1 MGSEG
6 KLKGKKA
13 LVTGAG
19 TGIGRAIALEFA
31 RQGADVVL
39 HYHGDSEMGA
49 TSAVKEIHALGR
61 RAVAFKADFSD
72 TDEAVSLAIQAIEFL
87 GRHQLLGEQR
97 RYHYE
102 QAVSED
108 NTGAG

>member
-31 RQGADVVL
+31 SQGAADA
-39 HYHGDSEMGA
+39 GQSRGA
-49 TSAVKEIHALGR
+49 GYLA
-61 RAVAFKADFSD
+61 ADP
-72 TDEAVSLAIQAIEFL
+72 FL
-87 GRHQLLGEQR
+87 GGLIFEGGEHLLIADGYR
-97 RYHYE
+97 IS
-102 QAVSED
+102 A
-108 NTGAG
+108 